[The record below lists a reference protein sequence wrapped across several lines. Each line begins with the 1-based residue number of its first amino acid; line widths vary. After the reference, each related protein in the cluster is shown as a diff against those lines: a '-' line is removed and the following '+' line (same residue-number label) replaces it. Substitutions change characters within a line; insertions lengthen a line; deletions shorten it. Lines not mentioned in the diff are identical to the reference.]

1 MAASS
6 ESTSAT
12 TVLYVVVVVVAV
24 LVATV
29 LAPVVYSAT
38 TGSGDSEGPS
48 VAVLTLRGGT
58 SGANVAAI
66 SEDLRQVRNND
77 SVDAV
82 VMRIDSPGGAV
93 TSSEEFYLAMNR
105 TAAEMPV
112 VTYVEGYAAS
122 GGYFGIAPSDAIYV
136 KPSSLVGSVGV
147 VATLPAQLESQ
158 NAQVRSA
165 LRTGPDKQL
174 QTIDSVREELEL
186 LQNAFVGTVMEHR
199 GDELTLSRTEV
210 SNAATY
216 RGTEAV
222 QNGFADEI
230 GTLESAIQR
239 AATEADS
246 IEGDS
251 YGVYYKAP
259 PQVTTG
265 AILLSD
271 ADVESTNGS
280 IVYVDQREDTG
291 TEFVPP
297 VRYYAAYGI
306 PESALENQEVVTNE
320 TG

>member
-38 TGSGDSEGPS
+38 AGSGDSEGPS
-48 VAVLTLRGGT
+48 VAVITLRGGT
-58 SGANVAAI
+58 SSANVAAV
-66 SEDLRQVRNND
+66 SEDLRQARNND
-77 SVDAV
+77 SIEAV
-82 VMRIDSPGGAV
+82 VMRIDSGGGGV

-105 TAAEMPV
+105 TAAEMPL

-136 KPSSLVGSVGV
+136 KPSSLVGSIGV
-147 VATLPAQLESQ
+147 VATLPSSLESQ
-158 NAQVRSA
+158 NAQVRNA

-222 QNGFADEI
+222 RNGF
-230 GTLESAIQR
+230 ESAIQR
-239 AATEADS
+239 AAEEADA

-251 YGVYYKAP
+251 YGVHYKAP
-259 PQVTTG
+259 PSTT
-265 AILLSD
+265 ASIIL
-271 ADVESTNGS
+271 AEGDVESTNGS
-280 IVYVDQREDTG
+280 IVYVDQRDEDTG
-291 TEFVPP
+291 TDFVPP

-306 PESALENQEVVTNE
+306 PESAVENQEVVTNE

>member
-38 TGSGDSEGPS
+38 TGSGDSEDPS

-66 SEDLRQVRNND
+66 SEDLRQARNND
-77 SVDAV
+77 SIEAV
-82 VMRIDSPGGAV
+82 VMRVDSPGGGV

-147 VATLPAQLESQ
+147 VATLPSALESQ
-158 NAQVRSA
+158 NAQVRST

-174 QTIDSVREELEL
+174 QTVDSVREELEL
-186 LQNAFVGTVMEHR
+186 LQNSFVGTVMKHR
-199 GDELTLSRTEV
+199 GDNLTLSRTEV

-230 GTLESAIQR
+230 GTLESAIQH
-239 AATEADS
+239 AATEADG

-251 YGVYYKAP
+251 YGVYYKEP
-259 PQVTTG
+259 PSVT
-265 AILLSD
+265 ASIIL
-271 ADVESTNGS
+271 ARNDVESTNGS
-280 IVYVDQREDTG
+280 IVYVDQSEEDTG
-291 TEFVPP
+291 TDFVPP
-297 VRYYAAYGI
+297 VRYYAVYGI
-306 PESALENQEVVTNE
+306 PESAVENQEVVTNE